1 MVGSF
6 EKWEGLG
13 NDFVIIE
20 VAGEHEWL
28 EEARVRV
35 QTACSSSS
43 VHRPVAS
50 RMDA

>member
-1 MVGSF
+1 MVGAF

-28 EEARVRV
+28 EIGRAHV
-35 QTACSSSS
+35 
-43 VHRPVAS
+43 
-50 RMDA
+50 